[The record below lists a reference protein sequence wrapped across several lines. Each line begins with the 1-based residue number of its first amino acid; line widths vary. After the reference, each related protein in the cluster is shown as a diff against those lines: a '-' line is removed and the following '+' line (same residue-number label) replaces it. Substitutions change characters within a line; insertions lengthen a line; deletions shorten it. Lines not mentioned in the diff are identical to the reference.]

1 MNKDW
6 RKDNKTFMLYKDW
19 EKFFNSISDAQA
31 GKLIKAA
38 FAFVTRA
45 EEPTFKETL
54 SIIFLM
60 MKDTFERDGEKWVE
74 KCNRNSQNIK
84 KRWGKNA
91 NAYERIQTNTNA
103 YDNIPSNTK
112 NTDKDKDIPVFKNTG
127 IEKKDPGAPFVNGR
141 TDF

>member
-60 MKDTFERDGEKWVE
+60 MKDTFERDGEKWAE
-74 KCNRNSQNIK
+74 KCNRNAKNGRKGGLAKKANATERFQTLSNSKQNI
-84 KRWGKNA
+84 A
-91 NAYERIQTNTNA
+91 NLADI
-103 YDNIPSNTK
+103 DI
-112 NTDKDKDIPVFKNTG
+112 DKDIPVFKNTG

-141 TDF
+141 KDF